1 MPWTFDADRPI
12 YAQVVEEITR
22 RIVCGVYAPGDR
34 IPTVRE
40 LAVEA
45 AVNPNTMQK
54 AMAELE
60 AEKLVYA
67 QRTAGRFVT
76 EDAGAIQECRE
87 KLARE
92 KVQEFWHSMESLGYS
107 THEIQELCRMASEER
122 ENGEEQGKME
132 EVSDSLKERERK

>member
-1 MPWTFDADRPI
+1 MPWIFDADRPI

-22 RIVCGVYAPGDR
+22 RIICGIYAPGDR

-60 AEKLVYA
+60 AEKLVFA

-76 EDAGAIQECRE
+76 EDVGAIRECRE
-87 KLARE
+87 KLAQE